1 MKAIS
6 TPHARRS

>member
-6 TPHARRS
+6 TTPVSS